1 MVSVLAPLAA
11 AGALVL
17 SACTSSVTVESQ
29 FPTPL
34 IEPLPVHMGVIFDDA
49 LKNYVYTE
57 DVPQQSKWAITLG
70 DANVA
75 MLKPLFATMF
85 ASVHQVQ
92 KVPLTGAQAAG
103 IDGVIRP
110 ELQKFE
116 FEVPTG
122 DKPNQFVEV
131 WMQFK
136 LTLFQPDGKVIAEW
150 PVSGYG
156 KAELLG
162 RAQDAVDKAAIV
174 ALRDVGAAISTKF
187 AVQPDVSRWLQ
198 ERRNVPLSA
207 ASGS

>member
-1 MVSVLAPLAA
+1 
-11 AGALVL
+11 
-17 SACTSSVTVESQ
+17 
-29 FPTPL
+29 
-34 IEPLPVHMGVIFDDA
+34 DA

-70 DANVA
+70 DANIA
-75 MLKPLFATMF
+75 MLKPLFSTMF
-85 ASVHQVQ
+85 ASVQQVQ
-92 KVPLTGAQAAG
+92 KVPLTGTEAAG

-110 ELQKFE
+110 ELEKFE

-131 WMQFK
+131 WVQFK
-136 LTLFQPDGKVIAEW
+136 LTLFQPDGKVVAEW

-174 ALRDVGAAISTKF
+174 ALRDAGAAISTRF
-187 AVQPDVSRWLQ
+187 AAQPDVSRWLQ

-207 ASGS
+207 ARGS